1 MENGYQVDY
10 VFVIVSKSLFKEIKD
25 TNWKRPKKNVS
36 WHAII
41 DQTAS
46 LEACILLQL
55 GRIAIFMDRIV
66 EIGNPMNTVFI
77 TCTKRAWRLSGRHHC
92 K

>member
-25 TNWKRPKKNVS
+25 TSWKRQKKNVS
-36 WHAII
+36 WNAII

-46 LEACILLQL
+46 LEACIILQL
-55 GRIAIFMDRIV
+55 GRTAIFTDRIV

-77 TCTKRAWRLSGRHHC
+77 TCIKRAWRLSGRYHC